1 MFGENHYTDPQT
13 GAINELPLLYVRTGN
28 SSGADNIGYYNR
40 LAVESITKTESNGVV
55 SFSSRLLQT
64 IIYSDTYDGGKN
76 IANYND
82 EHGTAYLPAAGFGAP
97 MWLVNTKENAVY
109 MLSAKYRTTYGSVG
123 DTVNYPGYESVN
135 DNYYIITKFNLPSLS
150 AGEQV
155 VLTPTDIMISSQLIL
170 QHLQHRVGTV
180 FDDKIIYTFG
190 FGQIRELNPNKILIF
205 DLQEKRICHELI
217 LCDSMFAFDEIESCV
232 VYGNSLLVNTQGGY
246 IYQLAAPVG

>member
-1 MFGENHYTDPQT
+1 M
-13 GAINELPLLYVRTGN
+13 
-28 SSGADNIGYYNR
+28 
-40 LAVESITKTESNGVV
+40 

-155 VLTPTDIMISSQLIL
+155 VLTPTDIIDQFTTDFAAFAT
-170 QHLQHRVGTV
+170 QGGTV

>member
-1 MFGENHYTDPQT
+1 M
-13 GAINELPLLYVRTGN
+13 
-28 SSGADNIGYYNR
+28 
-40 LAVESITKTESNGVV
+40 
-55 SFSSRLLQT
+55 QT

-155 VLTPTDIMISSQLIL
+155 VLTPTDIIDQFTTDFAAFAT
-170 QHLQHRVGTV
+170 QGGTV